1 MKLKKL
7 VTKRDYETALARFEI
22 VFQAKNGT
30 PQSDEA
36 DVLALLISDY
46 ENRHFVIDAPSPI
59 DAIKYRMEQQG
70 LSNKDM
76 AKILGHQS
84 RVTDI
89 FKKYRRLNL
98 QMVRKLHRS
107 LQIPLETLIQEY

>member
-7 VTKRDYETALARFEI
+7 NTKRDYQTALARFETI
-22 VFQAKNGT
+22 FQAKRGT
-30 PQSDEA
+30 AQSDEA

-46 ENRHFVIDAPSPI
+46 EERHFVIDAPSPI
-59 DAIKYRMEQQG
+59 EAIQYRMEQQG
-70 LSNKDM
+70 LSNKDI